1 MADQGIISPVTP
13 LAVPVS
19 TAPTYTANIPAQFTT
34 DLSGN
39 LRVTL
44 GGTASASGNTA
55 ASTGLVAIGGLG
67 PSGTVDRVRLDG
79 AGRQINTSDDLLNQI
94 LTELRVMNTILASG
108 LNVADDLDGLRA
120 DPSFAPSA
128 DNNVN

>member
-1 MADQGIISPVTP
+1 MADQGMISPVTP
-13 LAVPVS
+13 LAVPVT
-19 TAPTYTANIPAQFTT
+19 TAPTYAANIPAQTT
-34 DLSGN
+34 MDTAGN

-55 ASTGLVAIGGLG
+55 ASTGLIALGGLG
-67 PSGTVDRVRLDG
+67 PSGTIDRVRIDV
-79 AGRQINTSDDLLNQI
+79 AGRSMTGDYELLNQI
-94 LTELRVMNTILASG
+94 LTELRVMNHILASG
-108 LNVADDLDGLRA
+108 LNVADDLDALRA